1 MHPGPRPHISKQEVS
16 KQTEFNPKNAYIS
29 LHNQIDNFMLEKTEY
44 NTSFAISKDF
54 DVIFKLYL
62 EEVFITKAVNSL
74 QVRKHCCSPPN
85 AQTRS
90 ICSEPISYTAPDGG
104 RDLSLICK
112 VFL

>member
-1 MHPGPRPHISKQEVS
+1 
-16 KQTEFNPKNAYIS
+16 
-29 LHNQIDNFMLEKTEY
+29 MLEKTEY
-44 NTSFAISKDF
+44 NTSFAISKYFDF
-54 DVIFKLYL
+54 YL
-62 EEVFITKAVNSL
+62 EEVFITKVLTAENSL